1 MSFNIC
7 CQYCKACCNRCK
19 ENKVTVQAAVSAAS
33 MLTMAKMQAGLSP
46 LPANM
51 LVQVPINM
59 RKQVS
64 TASMWSTLL
73 NSLSALACTPCIH

>member
-1 MSFNIC
+1 MAHAMFFKLC
-7 CQYCKACCNRCK
+7 CDHCKACCNRCK

-33 MLTMAKMQAGLSP
+33 MLAMAKMQAGLFP

-51 LVQVPINM
+51 LVQAPINM

-64 TASMWSTLL
+64 Y
-73 NSLSALACTPCIH
+73 ACDVHCYFH